1 MSVPVGP
8 LLIVI
13 LLSWCALSTR
23 LLYCFRLEHM
33 DGDLVQRSKAIGFCY
48 INSTMVS
55 SSTPVVNLQRML
67 TYSLSSLKRTWPAVQ
82 LLPGR
87 LPWTN
92 VYFSLCQ
99 FFFMYANLNK
109 SPAYGMST
117 ELTMPTYNKVFKLL
131 FFLWTLTPFSFG
143 QLEDYCCLPDVC
155 CLFIMHILLRIKVR
169 IWTKP
174 VPVVLRRITM
184 LYIPS
189 LWLLFQIHI

>member
-48 INSTMVS
+48 INSTM
-55 SSTPVVNLQRML
+55 
-67 TYSLSSLKRTWPAVQ
+67 
-82 LLPGR
+82 
-87 LPWTN
+87 
-92 VYFSLCQ
+92 

-117 ELTMPTYNKVFKLL
+117 ELTMPTYNKGMHIYNGLCNHICSSSGDWS
-131 FFLWTLTPFSFG
+131 FLYSG
-143 QLEDYCCLPDVC
+143 KSNINEAIAEQPDVDNKRQFLDSLKKETQKKLC
-155 CLFIMHILLRIKVR
+155 ESGKDPAVV
-169 IWTKP
+169 TKIS
-174 VPVVLRRITM
+174 VSEGL
-184 LYIPS
+184 
-189 LWLLFQIHI
+189 

>member
-48 INSTMVS
+48 INSTM
-55 SSTPVVNLQRML
+55 
-67 TYSLSSLKRTWPAVQ
+67 
-82 LLPGR
+82 
-87 LPWTN
+87 
-92 VYFSLCQ
+92 

-117 ELTMPTYNKVFKLL
+117 ELTMPTYNKDMDKAS
-131 FFLWTLTPFSFG
+131 T
-143 QLEDYCCLPDVC
+143 CCLATHYYAIYSLPVTAISDSYIISMSSQFQ
-155 CLFIMHILLRIKVR
+155 CLVETQKKLCESGKDPAVV
-169 IWTKP
+169 TKIS
-174 VPVVLRRITM
+174 VSEGL
-184 LYIPS
+184 
-189 LWLLFQIHI
+189 